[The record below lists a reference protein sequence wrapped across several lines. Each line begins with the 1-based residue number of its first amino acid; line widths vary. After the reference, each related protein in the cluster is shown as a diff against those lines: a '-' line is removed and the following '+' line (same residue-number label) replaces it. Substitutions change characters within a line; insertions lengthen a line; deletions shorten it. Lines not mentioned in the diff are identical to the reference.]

1 MLLDRRAWVSRH
13 DPHLTAADPASPLTV
28 GNGSLA
34 FTADVTGLQ
43 TLYGAY
49 LAAMPLCT
57 MADWGWHTEP
67 APTPSGRYTLDDLRL
82 EAFDFEGREVRYARA
97 RYPETAEVYDWLRVN
112 PHKANLMRAA
122 LTLNGQPLAPEDFA
136 GADQRLHLYT
146 GTLESRWT
154 LSGEPGR
161 VLTACDPERDTLAFR
176 IDCPLLTRGLA
187 VEIDFPY
194 GSPEITGADWGAPE
208 RHATRLAGCLVRREM
223 DEMRYTVRIDAPGAM
238 VEQVSPHRIRITA
251 MGECLDLCLTLARDE
266 VPQPASAGDV
276 LRRSEA
282 WWADFWQRGGAI
294 DLSGITDPRAM
305 ELERRIVTSL
315 YLLAVNSAGC
325 MPPAE
330 TGLTCNSW
338 YGKAHLEMHFWHMAW
353 APLWGHG
360 ELLARCL
367 PWYHAHLPQA
377 RENAAR
383 NGYRGA
389 RWPKMIADT
398 AIDSPSTIATLLVWQ
413 QPHII
418 TLLTLLRRTMAAER
432 VPDFLQAHWPLIRET
447 ADFMAD
453 YARADASGV
462 YHICPPVIPVQERFE
477 PASTRDP
484 SFEAAYW
491 RFGLMLAI
499 RWAEEM
505 GEDVPEEWR
514 AVRDGMA
521 PPPMQDGLCVPHAG
535 SCFEDALDD
544 HPSMLMCLGVLPGE
558 GIDRAAMARTLQCV
572 LGKWDFPSLW
582 GWDFAVMAM
591 TAQRLGDPAKAL
603 ELLLYPAE
611 KNAYVASGHNR
622 QASRPDLPLY
632 LPGNGSL
639 LLAAAMLAAGAEGC
653 VPGFGAAGWQ
663 VQWEG
668 IWPYL

>member
-1 MLLDRRAWVSRH
+1 MIDRRAWVSCH

-49 LAAMPLCT
+49 LAATPLCT
-57 MADWGWHTEP
+57 MADWGWHTTP
-67 APTPSGRYTLDDLRL
+67 APTPSGRYTLDDLRM
-82 EAFDFEGREVRYARA
+82 ESFDFEGREVRYARA
-97 RYPETAEVYDWLRVN
+97 CYPETAEVYDWLRVN
-112 PHKANLMRAA
+112 PHRANLMCAA
-122 LTLNGQPLAPEDFA
+122 LRLNGQSLAPADFA
-136 GADQRLHLYT
+136 DTDQQLHLYT

-154 LSGEPGR
+154 LAGEPGC
-161 VLTACDPERDTLAFR
+161 VLTACAPERDALAFR

-187 VEIDFPY
+187 VELDFPY
-194 GSPEITGADWGAPE
+194 GSPEITGADWHAPE
-208 RHATRLAGCLVRREM
+208 RHTTRLEGGLVRREM
-223 DEMRYTVRIDAPGAM
+223 DEMRYTVRIDAPGAT

-251 MGECLDLCLTLARDE
+251 AGERLDLCLSIARDE
-266 VPQPASAGDV
+266 APQPASIGDV

-294 DLSGITDPRAM
+294 DLSGTADPRAA

-315 YLLAVNSAGC
+315 YLLTVNSAGR

-360 ELLARCL
+360 ELLERCL

-398 AIDSPSTIATLLVWQ
+398 AIDSPSTIAALLVWQ

-418 TLLTLLRRTMAAER
+418 TMLTLLRRTMAAAR
-432 VPDFLQAHWPLIRET
+432 VPDFLRAHWPLIRET

-462 YHICPPVIPVQERFE
+462 YHIAPPVIPVQERFE
-477 PASTRDP
+477 PAATRDP
-484 SFEAAYW
+484 AFEAAYW
-491 RFGLMLAI
+491 RFGLTLAI

-505 GEDVPEEWR
+505 GEAVPEEWR
-514 AVRDGMA
+514 AVHAGMA
-521 PPPMQDGLCVPHAG
+521 PPPVHGGLYVPHAG
-535 SCFEDALDD
+535 ARFEDALDD

-572 LGKWDFPSLW
+572 REQWDFPSLW

-591 TAQRLGDPAKAL
+591 TAQRLGDPAKAI

-622 QASRPDLPLY
+622 QADRADLPLY

-653 VPGFGAAGWQ
+653 APAFAAAGWHAECEG
-663 VQWEG
+663 VQ
-668 IWPYL
+668 PYL